1 MAYQINKTD
10 GTIVATVADGQVD
23 DLSTDLTLI
32 GKNYS
37 GFGEALNENLVKI
50 LENFADAARP
60 THPIRGQLWFDTAES
75 RLKVYNGA
83 EFIPVSSATI
93 SGTQPLTLGIGDLW
107 FNSSDKQLYFY
118 DGTNTIL
125 LGPAYS
131 QSQGISGLKVASVLD
146 SLNQTRVIT
155 YLYNNGILLGI
166 FAKDSFTPK
175 VSIPGFIGSIV
186 PGFNAGTIENF
197 KFNVTATNAEKLG
210 GVDAT
215 TYVRKDTSNQIQGQ
229 VRINTDLGLV
239 VGAGGQGNFQ
249 VSGGNVKITNSASD
263 KEILLVGKRGEAEEN
278 ALRIQAGDRIV
289 SIYEGQLSSQVNIGG
304 SVTIAGD
311 LRVEGTTV
319 TIDASTLTIEDK
331 NIILAKQ
338 TGETPTDLNASTGG
352 VIIQG
357 ATSHI
362 FLWADA
368 SGLPSTSNSTE
379 ASEGGYNDQWPE
391 LAPSAWNSSEHI
403 NLASGKEF
411 KINGIPVLTGNSLG
425 LGITNIPGVTSF
437 GTLSI
442 LNVGPAS
449 INTLRLQNN
458 IISTVRDNL
467 DIQLDPNGTGNIA
480 VQGNARITGVGTPT
494 SAQDA
499 ANKTYVDSTI
509 RTRPIIVSVTI
520 SATETS
526 ITNTY
531 ISQYVL
537 SNVAPVAEY
546 DNNTYAR
553 VYVTYI
559 ANAAELLDI
568 NTPLN
573 AGISRET
580 VLKSPSG
587 TSNVVTAIS
596 IADQVLP
603 AQSIYTTREVRTFR
617 IITGVWQFVPGS
629 VVSLP

>member
-37 GFGEALNENLVKI
+37 GFGEAFNENLVKI
-50 LENFADAARP
+50 LENFADSARP
-60 THPIRGQLWFDTAES
+60 IHPIRGQLWFDTAES

-107 FNSSDKQLYFY
+107 FNSTDKQLYFY
-118 DGTNTIL
+118 DGSNTIL

-131 QSQGISGLKVASVLD
+131 QSQGISGLKVASILD

-175 VSIPGFIGSIV
+175 VSIPGFTGSIV

-197 KFNVTATNAEKLG
+197 KFNVTSTNAEKLG

-239 VGAGGQGNFQ
+239 VGLGGQGNFQ

-263 KEILLVGKRGEAEEN
+263 KDIILVGKRGEAEEN

-289 SIYEGQLSSQVNIGG
+289 SIYEGQPTSQVNIGG

-319 TIDASTLTIEDK
+319 TIDAATLTIEDK
-331 NIILAKQ
+331 NVILAKQ
-338 TGETPTDLNASTGG
+338 TGETPTDLNASSGG
-352 VIIQG
+352 LILQG

-368 SGLPSTSNSTE
+368 SGVSSTINSTE
-379 ASEGGYNDQWPE
+379 ATEGGYNDQWPD
-391 LAPSAWNSSEHI
+391 LAPSAWTSSEHI

-411 KINGIPVLTGNSLG
+411 KINGIPVLTENSLG

-437 GTLSI
+437 GTLST
-442 LNVGPAS
+442 LNVGPSS

-458 IISTVRDNL
+458 VISTVRDNL
-467 DIQLDPNGTGNIA
+467 DIQLDPNGTGNVA

-494 SAQDA
+494 AGQDA
-499 ANKTYVDSTI
+499 ANKIYVDSTI

-587 TSNVVTAIS
+587 TSSVVTGIS
-596 IADQVLP
+596 IADQILP

>member
-37 GFGEALNENLVKI
+37 GFGEAFNENLVKI
-50 LENFADAARP
+50 LENFADSARP

-93 SGTQPLTLGIGDLW
+93 SGSQPLTLGIGDLW
-107 FNSSDKQLYFY
+107 FNSTDKQLYFY

-175 VSIPGFIGSIV
+175 ISIPGFTGSIV

-197 KFNVTATNAEKLG
+197 KFNVTSTNAEKLG

-239 VGAGGQGNFQ
+239 VGLGGQGNFQ
-249 VSGGNVKITNSASD
+249 VSSGNVKITNSASD
-263 KEILLVGKRGEAEEN
+263 KDIVFVGTRGNAEEN
-278 ALRIQAGDRIV
+278 AFRIQAGDRVV
-289 SIYEGQLSSQVNIGG
+289 SVYEGQLSSQVNIGG

-338 TGETPTDLNASTGG
+338 TGETPTDVNASTGG

-368 SGLPSTSNSTE
+368 SGLSSTANSTE
-379 ASEGGYNDQWPE
+379 ATAGGYNDQWPD

-442 LNVGPAS
+442 LNVGPSS

-458 IISTVRDNL
+458 VISTVRDNL

-480 VQGNARITGVGTPT
+480 VQGNAKITGVGTPT
-494 SAQDA
+494 AAQDA
-499 ANKTYVDSTI
+499 ANKTYVDSTV

-596 IADQVLP
+596 IANQVLP